1 MDNATDTGL
10 RKSILIV
17 DDERDVLH
25 SLSVFLRR
33 NGYGVSVADTG
44 QEGLKI
50 AKAERPH
57 LIILDL
63 ILPDVDGTDVAARLL
78 ENPSTRNIPIIFL
91 TSVLTKPEEQEAN
104 KVIANRCIVAKPCR
118 SAEILE
124 LVRDRIGPPLEDT
137 GSAAPSSL

>member
-1 MDNATDTGL
+1 MDTEL
-10 RKSILIV
+10 RKIILIV
-17 DDERDVLH
+17 DDERDILNAL
-25 SLSVFLRR
+25 SLFLRR

-63 ILPDVDGTDVAARLL
+63 ILPDIDGTDVAARLL
-78 ENPSTRNIPIIFL
+78 ENPLTRNIPIIFL

-104 KVIANRCIVAKPCR
+104 RMIANRRIVAKPCR
-118 SAEILE
+118 NEEILE
-124 LVRDRIGPPLEDT
+124 LVRDTIGPPVEE
-137 GSAAPSSL
+137 AAPGAP